1 MNWENRPT
9 GLTFVQWHKLE
20 KKEKKMEKNEWGC
33 GEWKKAEK
41 DDPRTSLTCVFVGFV
56 G

>member
-9 GLTFVQWHKLE
+9 RINFCPVAQAG
-20 KKEKKMEKNEWGC
+20 KEKKMEKNEWGC
-33 GEWKKAEK
+33 GEWKKREK